1 MQVYLVGGAVR
12 DRLLGRPVKDRD
24 WVVVGA
30 TPAQLR
36 AQGYKP
42 VGADFPVFLHPETG
56 EEYALARTERKHGR
70 GYGGFVFHTGPEV
83 TLEDD
88 LSRRDLSIN
97 AMAET
102 PEGQLVDPY
111 GGAADLE
118 ARVLRHV
125 SPAFVEDPLRV
136 LRVARFMARYAAQGF
151 RVAPETRD
159 LMRKI
164 ADSGELAHLTA
175 ERVWQELVR
184 ALSEP
189 MPSAFFRT
197 LRDCGA
203 LGRVLPEVDLLYGV
217 PQRAEWHPEIDCGVH
232 TQMVVD
238 AAARLAPGD
247 SIVGFCA
254 LTHDLGKALTPASIL
269 PRHLGHEEGGLPPL
283 AALCAR
289 LKVPR
294 EPAELARIVCA
305 EHLHIHKLAELKPAT
320 IVDLIGRSDGWR
332 KPGRLRVIGL
342 ACMADKRGR
351 LGEADGAYPQA
362 QWLLDCHAAGA
373 AVSAADFVA
382 RGLHGAAIGEAIRIA
397 RIDAVRRVSVAWRAA
412 V

>member
-30 TPAQLR
+30 TPEALR

-42 VGADFPVFLHPETG
+42 VGADFPVFLHPGSG

-88 LSRRDLSIN
+88 LSRRDLTIN

-102 PEGQLVDPY
+102 ADGQLVDPY

-151 RVAPETRD
+151 RVAPETRE
-159 LMRKI
+159 LMRTI

-175 ERVWQELVR
+175 ERVWLELAR
-184 ALSEP
+184 ALAEP
-189 MPSAFFRT
+189 MPSAFLRT

-203 LGRVLPEVDLLYGV
+203 LARVLPEVDALYGV

-247 SIVGFCA
+247 ATVGFCA
-254 LTHDLGKALTPASIL
+254 LTHDLGKALTPAQIL
-269 PRHLGHEEGGLPPL
+269 PRHLGHESGGLPPL
-283 AALCAR
+283 NTLCAR

-294 EPAELARIVCA
+294 EVAAVARIVCA
-305 EHLHIHKLAELKPAT
+305 EHLNVHRLPELKPAS
-320 IVDLIGRSDGWR
+320 IVDLIGRCDGWR
-332 KPGRLRVIGL
+332 KPDRLGILAL
-342 ACMADKRGR
+342 ACAADKRGR
-351 LGEADGAYPQA
+351 LGEADASYPQA
-362 QWLLDCHAAGA
+362 ELLQACHRAGA
-373 AVSAADFVA
+373 AVNAEPLIA
-382 RGLHGAAIGEAIRIA
+382 RGLSGAAIGEAMRIA
-397 RIDAVRRVSVAWRAA
+397 RIDAVRGVL
-412 V
+412 

>member
-12 DRLLGRPVKDRD
+12 DRRLGRPVKDRD

-30 TPAQLR
+30 TPEQLR

-42 VGADFPVFLHPETG
+42 VGADFPVFLHPVSG

-70 GYGGFVFHTGPEV
+70 GYGGFLFHTGPEV
-83 TLEDD
+83 SLEDD
-88 LSRRDLSIN
+88 LSRRDLTIN

-102 PEGQLVDPY
+102 ADGQLVDPY

-151 RVAPETRD
+151 RVAPETRA
-159 LMRKI
+159 LVRRI

-175 ERVWQELVR
+175 ERVWQELAR
-184 ALSEP
+184 ALAEP
-189 MPSAFFRT
+189 MPSAFLRT
-197 LRDCGA
+197 LRDSGA
-203 LGRVLPEVDLLYGV
+203 LRHVLPEVDALYGV

-232 TQMVVD
+232 TQMVID
-238 AAARLAPGD
+238 AAARLAPAD
-247 SIVGFCA
+247 VDTGFCA
-254 LTHDLGKALTPASIL
+254 LTHDLGKALTPASVL
-269 PRHLGHEEGGLPPL
+269 PRHLGHESGGLPPL
-283 AALCAR
+283 NTLCAR

-294 EPAELARIVCA
+294 ETAAIARIVCA
-305 EHLHIHKLAELKPAT
+305 EHLNLHRLAELRPST
-320 IVDLIGRSDGWR
+320 IVDLIGRCDGWR
-332 KPGRLRVIGL
+332 KPERLRVLGL

-351 LGEADGAYPQA
+351 LGEADGSYPSA
-362 QWLLDCHAAGA
+362 QLLLDCHAAGA
-373 AVSAADFVA
+373 AVSAEPFLA
-382 RGLHGAAIGEAIRIA
+382 RGLTGVAVGEAIRKA
-397 RIDAVRRVSVAWRAA
+397 RIAAVRGVMPAS
-412 V
+412 

>member
-30 TPAQLR
+30 TPETLR

-42 VGADFPVFLHPETG
+42 VGADFPVFLHPQSG
-56 EEYALARTERKHGR
+56 EEYALARTERKQGR

-88 LSRRDLSIN
+88 LSRRDLTIN

-102 PEGQLVDPY
+102 ADGRLVDPY
-111 GGAADLE
+111 GGAQDLQD
-118 ARVLRHV
+118 RVLRHV
-125 SPAFVEDPLRV
+125 SAAFVEDPLRV

-151 RVAPETRD
+151 RVAPETRA
-159 LMRKI
+159 LMQAI
-164 ADSGELAHLTA
+164 AASGELAHLTA
-175 ERVWQELVR
+175 ERVWQELAR
-184 ALSEP
+184 ALAEP
-189 MPSAFFRT
+189 MPSAFLRT

-203 LGRVLPEVDLLYGV
+203 LARVLPEVDALYGV

-247 SIVGFCA
+247 ATVGFCA
-254 LTHDLGKALTPASIL
+254 LTHDLGKALTPSKIL

-283 AALCAR
+283 NTLCAR
-289 LKVPR
+289 LRVPR
-294 EPAELARIVCA
+294 ELAASARIVCA
-305 EHLHIHKLAELKPAT
+305 EHLNIHRLPELRPAS
-320 IVDLIGRSDGWR
+320 IVDLIGRCDGWR
-332 KPGRLRVIGL
+332 KPGRLQVLAL
-342 ACMADKRGR
+342 ACAADKRGR
-351 LGEADGAYPQA
+351 LGEADTGYPQGE
-362 QWLLDCHAAGA
+362 LLLACHRACAAI
-373 AVSAADFVA
+373 SADPFVA
-382 RGLHGAAIGEAIRIA
+382 RGLGGVAIGEAIRIA
-397 RIDAVRRVSVAWRAA
+397 RIDAVRGVV
-412 V
+412 

>member
-1 MQVYLVGGAVR
+1 MQIYLVGGAVR
-12 DRLLGRPVKDRD
+12 DRLLGRPVQDRD

-30 TPAQLR
+30 TPERMR

-42 VGADFPVFLHPETG
+42 VGADFPVFLHPQTG

-88 LSRRDLSIN
+88 LSRRDLTIN
-97 AMAET
+97 AMAQASD
-102 PEGQLVDPY
+102 GRLIDPY
-111 GGAADLE
+111 GGSADLQ

-125 SPAFVEDPLRV
+125 SPAFAEDPLRV
-136 LRVARFMARYAAQGF
+136 LRVARFMARYAALGF
-151 RVAPETRD
+151 RLAPETRE
-159 LMRKI
+159 LMRQI

-175 ERVWQELVR
+175 ERVWQELAR
-184 ALSEP
+184 ALAEP
-189 MPSAFFRT
+189 MPSAFLRT

-203 LGRVLPEVDLLYGV
+203 LKRVLPEVDVLYGV

-238 AAARLAPGD
+238 AAARLRPGD
-247 SIVGFCA
+247 ALLGFCA
-254 LTHDLGKALTPASIL
+254 LTHDLGKALTPAHIL
-269 PRHLGHEEGGLPPL
+269 PKHLGHEEGGLPPL
-283 AALCAR
+283 ATLCDR

-294 EPAELARIVCA
+294 EHAELARIVCA
-305 EHLHIHKLAELKPAT
+305 EHLLLHRLPELKPST
-320 IVDLIGRSDGWR
+320 IVDLIGRCDGWR
-332 KPGRLRVIGL
+332 KPERLRVLGL

-351 LGEADGAYPQA
+351 LGEATTAYPQA
-362 QWLLDCHAAGA
+362 QLLLDCHAAGA

-382 RGLHGAAIGEAIRIA
+382 RGLQGAAIGQAVRIA
-397 RIDAVRRVSVAWRAA
+397 RIDAVRGVMAGR
-412 V
+412 

>member
-30 TPAQLR
+30 TPETLR

-42 VGADFPVFLHPETG
+42 VGADFPVFLHPQSG
-56 EEYALARTERKHGR
+56 EEYALARTERKQGR

-88 LSRRDLSIN
+88 LSRRDLTIN

-102 PEGQLVDPY
+102 ADGRLVDPY
-111 GGAADLE
+111 GGAQDLQD
-118 ARVLRHV
+118 RVLRHV
-125 SPAFVEDPLRV
+125 SAAFVEDPLRV

-151 RVAPETRD
+151 RVAPETRA
-159 LMRKI
+159 LMQAI
-164 ADSGELAHLTA
+164 AASGELAHLTA
-175 ERVWQELVR
+175 ERVWQELAR
-184 ALSEP
+184 ALAEP
-189 MPSAFFRT
+189 MPSAFLRT

-203 LGRVLPEVDLLYGV
+203 LARVLPEVDALYGV

-247 SIVGFCA
+247 ATVGFCA
-254 LTHDLGKALTPASIL
+254 LTHDLGKALTPTAVL

-283 AALCAR
+283 NTLCAR
-289 LKVPR
+289 LRVPR
-294 EPAELARIVCA
+294 ELAASARIVCA
-305 EHLHIHKLAELKPAT
+305 EHLNIHRLPELRPAS
-320 IVDLIGRSDGWR
+320 IVDLIGRCDGWR
-332 KPGRLRVIGL
+332 KPGRLQVLAL
-342 ACMADKRGR
+342 ACAADKRGR
-351 LGEADGAYPQA
+351 LGEADTGYPQGE
-362 QWLLDCHAAGA
+362 LLLACHRAGA
-373 AVSAADFVA
+373 AISADPFVA
-382 RGLHGAAIGEAIRIA
+382 RGLGGVAIGEAIRIA
-397 RIDAVRRVSVAWRAA
+397 RIDAVRGVV
-412 V
+412 